1 MNGFNVVSQ
10 RFIRSTVTGP
20 VEKCL
25 LNWLV

>member
-1 MNGFNVVSQ
+1 MKL
-10 RFIRSTVTGP
+10 T